1 MIFFK
6 IDRPSLKDW
15 APQIVIVLDLQGGRL
30 RIVDNG
36 GGLNPQQV
44 RARAGARAR
53 VTGSGSGSGFGS
65 GLGGSGNPN
74 HVGPPHPNLQPEP
87 GP

>member
-6 IDRPSLKDW
+6 IDRPSLQGW

-36 GGLNPQQV
+36 GGCVSRVPSHAPLPSTRTLLSHACTV
-44 RARAGARAR
+44 YGALAGSTRSR
-53 VTGSGSGSGFGS
+53 
-65 GLGGSGNPN
+65 
-74 HVGPPHPNLQPEP
+74 
-87 GP
+87 

>member
-6 IDRPSLKDW
+6 IDWPSLQWW

-44 RARAGARAR
+44 RARARARAR
-53 VTGSGSGSGFGS
+53 VTGSGSGWGS
-65 GLGGSGNPN
+65 GSGRGWGVAATLTPY
-74 HVGPPHPNLQPEP
+74 HVGPPHPNL
-87 GP
+87 

>member
-6 IDRPSLKDW
+6 IDRPSLQGW
-15 APQIVIVLDLQGGRL
+15 APQIVIVLDLQGGDDDDLRRGRL

-44 RARAGARAR
+44 RARARAGARAR
-53 VTGSGSGSGFGS
+53 SK
-65 GLGGSGNPN
+65 
-74 HVGPPHPNLQPEP
+74 
-87 GP
+87 

>member
-6 IDRPSLKDW
+6 IDRPSLQEW
-15 APQIVIVLDLQGGRL
+15 APQLIIVLDLQGGRL

-44 RARAGARAR
+44 RARAVAGARAR
-53 VTGSGSGSGFGS
+53 VTGSGRGSGFGS
-65 GLGGSGNPN
+65 GLGGRGNPN
-74 HVGPPHPNLQPEP
+74 HVGPPSP
-87 GP
+87 

>member
-6 IDRPSLKDW
+6 IDWPSLQWW

-44 RARAGARAR
+44 RVR
-53 VTGSGSGSGFGS
+53 VRVW
-65 GLGGSGNPN
+65 
-74 HVGPPHPNLQPEP
+74 VGVRM
-87 GP
+87 

>member
-1 MIFFK
+1 VIFFK
-6 IDRPSLKDW
+6 IDRPSLQGW

-44 RARAGARAR
+44 RIAVRVGVVARMSALTR
-53 VTGSGSGSGFGS
+53 T
-65 GLGGSGNPN
+65 
-74 HVGPPHPNLQPEP
+74 
-87 GP
+87 

>member
-6 IDRPSLKDW
+6 IDRPSLQGW

-44 RARAGARAR
+44 RARVGAGAR
-53 VTGSGSGSGFGS
+53 VTGYGFGS
-65 GLGGSGNPN
+65 GLGVR
-74 HVGPPHPNLQPEP
+74 VGV
-87 GP
+87 GG